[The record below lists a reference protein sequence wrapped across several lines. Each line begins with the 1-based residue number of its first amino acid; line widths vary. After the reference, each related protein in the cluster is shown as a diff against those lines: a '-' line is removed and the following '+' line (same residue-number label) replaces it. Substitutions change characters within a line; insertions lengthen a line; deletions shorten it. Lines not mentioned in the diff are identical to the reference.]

1 MSDQKIF
8 TNRSSLGRLKELVL
22 NNGVPLNVCDDDSA
36 AYMLLP
42 EENSSKKSENMYV
55 KKSESES
62 GTDSLRP

>member
-22 NNGVPLNVCDDDSA
+22 KNGVPLNVCDDDSD
-36 AYMLLP
+36 AYMLLA